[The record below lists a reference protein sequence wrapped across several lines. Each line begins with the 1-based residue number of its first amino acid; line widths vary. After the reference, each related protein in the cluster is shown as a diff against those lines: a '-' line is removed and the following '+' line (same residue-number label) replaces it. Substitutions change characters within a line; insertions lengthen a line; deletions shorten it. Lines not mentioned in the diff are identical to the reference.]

1 MLQSDAPIHL
11 ILADPELPA
20 KVAAF
25 WNAQE
30 STIPPWRQE
39 TPAECQHREELE
51 KAGVRWP

>member
-1 MLQSDAPIHL
+1 MLRSNL

-30 STIPPWRQE
+30 STIPPWRLE
-39 TPAECQHREELE
+39 TPAERQQHEELE
-51 KAGVRWP
+51 SLGAWVGD